1 MITPCLA
8 VFLLLPSVRA
18 AEVAAPRA
26 RADAHFLSGFE
37 HFRAGRAE
45 DARREWK
52 ACREIDETHDFCEFG
67 LSVLD
72 AGAPRPPEPEA
83 ALPAPVTAA
92 PPEASFSRDAQAQQN
107 YLDGVIYYQKGDY
120 VKARQSW
127 QKAKDLAPVGSES
140 AKDATAGLE
149 RINTLYGTTPA
160 VSTQAPKNLKE
171 APEPKDEHEAL
182 QAYFTGLVYYQKGD
196 AVRAKTEWAR
206 ALALAPRDSGVESDS
221 KAALAKLGQ
230 DEASTRREGKK

>member
-1 MITPCLA
+1 MITTVLA
-8 VFLLLPSVRA
+8 ASLFLSSARA
-18 AEVAAPRA
+18 ADVAAPRA
-26 RADAHFLSGFE
+26 RADAHFLSGFD

-72 AGAPRPPEPEA
+72 AGAPRAPESEA
-83 ALPAPVTAA
+83 PVTSAPPVTAA
-92 PPEASFSRDAQAQQN
+92 PPATQDALAQQN
-107 YLDGVIYYQKGDY
+107 YLNGVIFYQKGDY
-120 VKARQSW
+120 EKARAAW
-127 QKAKDLAPVGSES
+127 LRAKELAPAGSDA

-149 RINTLYGTTPA
+149 RINTLYGAVPVASTATPQNLKTTPE
-160 VSTQAPKNLKE
+160 V
-171 APEPKDEHEAL
+171 KDEHEAL

-196 AVRAKTEWAR
+196 SVRAKTEWTR

-221 KAALAKLGQ
+221 KAALAKLKQ
-230 DEASTRREGKK
+230 EEDSTRREGKK

>member
-1 MITPCLA
+1 MIIPVLA
-8 VFLLLPSVRA
+8 VSFLLSSARA
-18 AEVAAPRA
+18 ADTASPRA
-26 RADAHFLSGFE
+26 RADAHFLSGFD
-37 HFRAGRAE
+37 HYRAGRAE

-72 AGAPRPPEPEA
+72 AGAPKPAEPEA
-83 ALPAPVTAA
+83 AAPASVTEA
-92 PPEASFSRDAQAQQN
+92 PPSSPPSQDALAQQN
-107 YLDGVIYYQKGDY
+107 YLEGVIYYQKGDY
-120 VKARQSW
+120 EKARVAW
-127 QKAKDLAPVGSES
+127 LRAKELAAPGSES

-149 RINTLYGTTPA
+149 RINTLYGGAPV
-160 VSTQAPKNLKE
+160 VSTQTPQNLKDR
-171 APEPKDEHEAL
+171 AEPKDEHEAL

-196 AVRAKTEWAR
+196 AVRAKTEWTR

-230 DEASTRREGKK
+230 EEASTRREGKK